1 MRWLEGEALELTP
14 AGPTDEALIEAVASG
29 SQEAVAQLY
38 DRHGAALYGFA
49 LRITSDATAA
59 EEVIQDVFVDV
70 WRAARTFDRR
80 RGKVSTWLYTITR
93 NRALDFLRRTKGMR
107 ERLAPAPAG
116 GVPGDG
122 PGAQRSAAADPAD
135 EAETRVLADEV
146 RSVLAGLPQAS
157 QDVVE
162 LAYFKGYS
170 HAEIA
175 EVLGIPIG
183 TVKSRLRLAIERL
196 RDAMV
201 PPTAFDAGSGGDRQ
215 P

>member
-1 MRWLEGEALELTP
+1 MGLSPGL
-14 AGPTDEALIEAVASG
+14 PTDEDLIRAIAAGSQDAVAL
-29 SQEAVAQLY
+29 LY
-38 DRHGAALYGFA
+38 DRHGPALYGFA
-49 LRITSDATAA
+49 LRITTDAAAA

-80 RGKVSTWLYTITR
+80 RGKVSTWLFTITR

-107 ERLAPAPAG
+107 AHEAPASEAAG
-116 GVPGDG
+116 AGDG
-122 PGAQRSAAADPAD
+122 PGAHPPAAADPAT
-135 EAETRVLADEV
+135 EAEARVLAEQV
-146 RSVLAGLPQAS
+146 RAVLSGLPQTS

-175 EVLGIPIG
+175 ELLGIPIG

-196 RDAMV
+196 RDAVV
-201 PPTAFDAGSGGDRQ
+201 PAAALDAGGERR